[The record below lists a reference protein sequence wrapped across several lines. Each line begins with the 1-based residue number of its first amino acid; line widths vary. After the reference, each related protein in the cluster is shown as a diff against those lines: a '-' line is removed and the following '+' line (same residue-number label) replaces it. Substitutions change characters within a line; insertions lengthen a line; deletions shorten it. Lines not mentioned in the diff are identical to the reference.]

1 MVINYE
7 MDIKDEVHWESQ
19 SGSWLGLK
27 RAKSLPKSLTSA
39 CNSLKIKMSHVRL
52 MKCK

>member
-7 MDIKDEVHWESQ
+7 MDIKDAVHWESQ

-27 RAKSLPKSLTSA
+27 RAESLPKSLTSA
-39 CNSLKIKMSHVRL
+39 YNSLKITKSHVRL
-52 MKCK
+52 MKHK